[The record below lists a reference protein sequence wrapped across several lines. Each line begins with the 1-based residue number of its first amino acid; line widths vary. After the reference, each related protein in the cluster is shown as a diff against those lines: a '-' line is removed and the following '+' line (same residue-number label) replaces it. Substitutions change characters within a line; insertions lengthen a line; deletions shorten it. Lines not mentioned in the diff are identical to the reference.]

1 MKLYNIP
8 MNIKHLLKDKSI
20 TPTKQ
25 RLEIAEL
32 VFAKDQHF
40 TAVQLIEQVRDK
52 KLPISQATVY
62 NTLCLFESTGLLKTI
77 DLQNDCKFYDTNLHS
92 HHHIYNTSTNVLTDI
107 STDKIEFSKIPNI
120 PAHLELEQTE
130 VLIKVKNK

>member
-1 MKLYNIP
+1 
-8 MNIKHLLKDKSI
+8 MNIEFLLKDNNI

-25 RLEIAEL
+25 RLEIAEII
-32 VFAKDQHF
+32 FSKNQHF
-40 TAVQLIEQVRDK
+40 TAVELIELVKDN

-77 DLQNDCKFYDTNLHS
+77 NLQNDCKFYDTNLHS
-92 HHHIYNTSTNVLTDI
+92 HHHIYNTSTNTLTDI
-107 STDKIEFSKIPNI
+107 SNDKIEFSKMPNI
-120 PAHLELEQTE
+120 PTHLELEQAE

>member
-1 MKLYNIP
+1 MD
-8 MNIKHLLKDKSI
+8 IKYLLKDSNI

-32 VFAKDQHF
+32 IFAKDQHF
-40 TAVQLIEQVRDK
+40 TAVQLIEQVREN

-77 DLQNDCKFYDTNLHS
+77 NLQNDCKFYDTNLHS

-107 STDKIEFSKIPNI
+107 SNDKIEFSKIPNI
-120 PAHLELEQTE
+120 PAHLELEHAE

>member
-1 MKLYNIP
+1 

-20 TPTKQ
+20 NPTKQ

-32 VFAKDQHF
+32 IFAKDQHF

-77 DLQNDCKFYDTNLHS
+77 DLQNDCKFYDTNLYS
-92 HHHIYNTSTNVLTDI
+92 HHHIYNTSTNILTDI

-120 PAHLELEQTE
+120 PDHLELEQTE

>member
-1 MKLYNIP
+1 MD
-8 MNIKHLLKDKSI
+8 IKYLLKDSNI

-40 TAVQLIEQVRDK
+40 TAVQLIEQVRENE
-52 KLPISQATVY
+52 LPISQATVY

-77 DLQNDCKFYDTNLHS
+77 NLQNDCKFYDTNLHS

-107 STDKIEFSKIPNI
+107 SNDKIEFSKIPNI
-120 PAHLELEQTE
+120 PAHLELEHAE

>member
-1 MKLYNIP
+1 
-8 MNIKHLLKDKSI
+8 MNIKFLLKDNNI

-40 TAVQLIEQVRDK
+40 TAVQLIEQVRDNE
-52 KLPISQATVY
+52 LPISQATVY

-107 STDKIEFSKIPNI
+107 SNDKIEFSKIPNI
-120 PAHLELEQTE
+120 PAHLELEQAE

>member
-1 MKLYNIP
+1 
-8 MNIKHLLKDKSI
+8 MNIKHLLKDNNI

-40 TAVQLIEQVRDK
+40 TAVQLIEQVRDNE
-52 KLPISQATVY
+52 LPISQATVY

-107 STDKIEFSKIPNI
+107 SNDKIEFSKIPNI
-120 PAHLELEQTE
+120 PAHLELEHAE

>member
-1 MKLYNIP
+1 MD
-8 MNIKHLLKDKSI
+8 IKYLLKDSNI

-40 TAVQLIEQVRDK
+40 TAVQLIEQVREN

-77 DLQNDCKFYDTNLHS
+77 NLQNDCKFYDTNLHS

-107 STDKIEFSKIPNI
+107 SNDKIEFSKIPNI
-120 PAHLELEQTE
+120 PAHLELEQAE

>member
-1 MKLYNIP
+1 
-8 MNIKHLLKDKSI
+8 MNIKYLLKDKSI
-20 TPTKQ
+20 NPTKQ

-32 VFAKDQHF
+32 IFAKDQHF

-52 KLPISQATVY
+52 KLPISQATIY

-107 STDKIEFSKIPNI
+107 STEKIEFSKIPSI
-120 PAHLELEQTE
+120 TAHLELEQTE

>member
-1 MKLYNIP
+1 MD
-8 MNIKHLLKDKSI
+8 IKYLLKDNSI

-32 VFAKDQHF
+32 IFAKDQHF
-40 TAVQLIEQVRDK
+40 TAVQLIEQVREN

-77 DLQNDCKFYDTNLHS
+77 NLQNDCKFYDTNLHS

-107 STDKIEFSKIPNI
+107 SNDKIEFSKIPNI
-120 PAHLELEQTE
+120 PAHLELEHAE

>member
-1 MKLYNIP
+1 
-8 MNIKHLLKDKSI
+8 MNIEHLLKVNKI

-32 VFAKDQHF
+32 IFSKDQHF
-40 TAVQLIEQVRDK
+40 TAVQLIEKVRNNE
-52 KLPISQATVY
+52 LPISQATVY

-77 DLQNDCKFYDTNLHS
+77 NLQNDCKFYDTNLNS

-107 STDKIEFSKIPNI
+107 SNNKIEFSKIPNI
-120 PAHLELEQTE
+120 PDHLELEHTE

>member
-1 MKLYNIP
+1 MKLYNIS

-20 TPTKQ
+20 NPTKQ

-32 VFAKDQHF
+32 IFAKDQHF

-107 STDKIEFSKIPNI
+107 STDKIEFSKIPRYSSSLRARTNGSI
-120 PAHLELEQTE
+120 D
-130 VLIKVKNK
+130 

>member
-1 MKLYNIP
+1 

-20 TPTKQ
+20 NPTKQ

-32 VFAKDQHF
+32 IFVKDQHF
-40 TAVQLIEQVRDK
+40 TAAQLIEQVRDK

-107 STDKIEFSKIPNI
+107 SNDKIEFSKMPNI

>member
-1 MKLYNIP
+1 MD
-8 MNIKHLLKDKSI
+8 IKYLLKDSNI

-40 TAVQLIEQVRDK
+40 TAVQLIEQVREN

-77 DLQNDCKFYDTNLHS
+77 NLQNDCKFYDTNLHS

-107 STDKIEFSKIPNI
+107 SNDKIEFSKMPNI

>member
-1 MKLYNIP
+1 
-8 MNIKHLLKDKSI
+8 MNIKYLLKDNNI

-32 VFAKDQHF
+32 IFAKDQHF
-40 TAVQLIEQVRDK
+40 TAVQLIEQVKDN

-77 DLQNDCKFYDTNLHS
+77 NLQNDCKFYDTNLHS

-107 STDKIEFSKIPNI
+107 SNDKIEFSKIPNI
-120 PAHLELEQTE
+120 PAHLELEHAE